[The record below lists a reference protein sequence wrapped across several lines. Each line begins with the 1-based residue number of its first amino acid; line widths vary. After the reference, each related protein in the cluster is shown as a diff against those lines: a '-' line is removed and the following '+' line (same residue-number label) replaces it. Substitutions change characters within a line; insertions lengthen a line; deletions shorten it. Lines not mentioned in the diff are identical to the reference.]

1 MTKDFKAKAAK
12 TPSVYGSII
21 GSAQDAQHVQ
31 EVQETPR
38 PQPAQAI
45 GSTQGRKGAKLPR
58 INMAFST
65 ESLDYLRVMSALKGM
80 SVTRYVN
87 DLVEQDR
94 ARNAEAYDTA
104 KNLSR
109 TI

>member
-1 MTKDFKAKAAK
+1 MAKDFRVKAAK

-21 GSAQDAQHVQ
+21 GSAQDAQHTQ
-31 EVQETPR
+31 EVPK
-38 PQPAQAI
+38 PQPEQAI

-80 SVTRYVN
+80 SITKYVN

-94 ARNAEAYDTA
+94 TRNAAAYNAA
-104 KNLSR
+104 KNLTQSF
-109 TI
+109 